1 MQTDRMLEKA
11 KSELMSAFGERLR
24 GVVLYGSQA
33 RGEAA
38 EDSDLDLMVLLDGP
52 VQLGEDLRRIV
63 DALYPLQLEI
73 ERPIHAL
80 PVATASFEAGEY
92 AICRDA
98 KREGVFLMNRQVIQA
113 MRDTFPET
121 LPDETS

>member
-80 PVATASFEAGEY
+80 PVAMASFEAGEY
-92 AICRDA
+92 AVYRDA
-98 KREGVFLMNRQVIQA
+98 KREGVFR
-113 MRDTFPET
+113 
-121 LPDETS
+121 

>member
-1 MQTDRMLEKA
+1 MDTGKMLDEA
-11 KSELMSAFGERLR
+11 ESRLARTFGERLR

-52 VQLGEDLRRIV
+52 VHLGEDLRRIV

-80 PVATASFEAGEY
+80 PVAMASFEAGEY
-92 AICRDA
+92 AVYRDA
-98 KREGVFLMNRQVIQA
+98 KREGIF
-113 MRDTFPET
+113 F
-121 LPDETS
+121 

>member
-1 MQTDRMLEKA
+1 MLDEAGSKLA
-11 KSELMSAFGERLR
+11 NVFGERLR

-80 PVATASFEAGEY
+80 PVAMASFEAGEY
-92 AICRDA
+92 AVYRDA
-98 KREGVFLMNRQVIQA
+98 KREGVFR
-113 MRDTFPET
+113 
-121 LPDETS
+121 